1 MKKVLLILSLFVAG
15 TATLTSCNKALKKDV
30 KDLDKQVADLQAQ
43 NAQLQA
49 QANTTSAVLGANEP
63 ITATTTFFDSNDSAR
78 TVTDTYYFK
87 ANNYSTQYIQDNGD
101 GTFDVYIER
110 FSDVDWNEGAEFGFT
125 YDSATQM
132 MSNQWC
138 EQYWSDNDPYG
149 DYAYYPA
156 GYTGS
161 TVNITLTSFNLLTG
175 DINVSVSAA
184 ADVNFSTN
192 YPYWVPNSPK
202 TCSTSFSFKGKLKY
216 MSSL

>member
-15 TATLTSCNKALKKDV
+15 TAALTSCNKALKKDV
-30 KDLDKQVADLQAQ
+30 KDLDQQVADLQAQ

-63 ITATTTFFDSNDSAR
+63 ITATTTFLDDNDSAR

-87 ANNYSTQYIQDNGD
+87 ANNYSTQYIEDNGD

-110 FSDVDWNEGAEFGFT
+110 FSDVDWNEGIEVSFT
-125 YDSATQM
+125 HDSATQAL
-132 MSNQWC
+132 SNQWC
-138 EQYWSDNDPYG
+138 EHYWSDNDPYG
-149 DYAYYPA
+149 DNAYYDNNYSA
-156 GYTGS
+156 GA
-161 TVNITLTSFNLLTG
+161 VDITLTSFNLLTG

-184 ADVNFSTN
+184 ADVTYTTN
-192 YPYWVPNSPK
+192 YYYWFPNDGK
-202 TCSTSFSFKGKLKY
+202 TCNTSFSFKGKLKY